1 MPNLCATLRFST
13 AGLPEPARVRA
24 VRELHVSERAILSGN
39 LDPIE
44 PLEPLPGCPL
54 DVDLTKRTLP
64 GLAVVAGEFCG
75 LRHAICRRGAPANG
89 GDDLFLVANV
99 RGCCTVRQRDRELQV
114 EDGEAFLATRDET
127 TIAVMRPT
135 PAFWVGCRVPR
146 EPVAL
151 LLGRL
156 SDMPISAVPRD
167 TEALRLFITY
177 ASAIAGTL
185 PLATAEL
192 QRLAAYHIHDLLAA
206 IVRAARDGRSI
217 AEGRGIAAA
226 RLCAIMRDIE
236 AHIGDGDLSVGK
248 IAGRHRITPRYVH
261 KLFENEGLTFSS
273 FVLGQRLSRAH
284 RMLSDPCRADRNIST
299 IAFAVGFGDL
309 SYFNR
314 AFRRHYG
321 VTPSEVKQSSAS
333 ADTPSIASQRP
344 RSAM

>member
-13 AGLPEPARVRA
+13 AGLPEPARIQA

-39 LDPIE
+39 LEPIE
-44 PLEPLPGCPL
+44 PLEPLPGCLL
-54 DVDLTKRTLP
+54 DVDLTKRTVP

-99 RGCCTVRQRDRELQV
+99 RGRCTVRQRDRELQI

-127 TIAVMRPT
+127 TIAIMRPT
-135 PAFWVGCRVPR
+135 PTFWVGCRVPR

-156 SDMPISAVPRD
+156 GDTPISAVSRD
-167 TEALRLFITY
+167 TEALRLFISY
-177 ASAIAGTL
+177 ASAIAGAL

-192 QRLAAYHIHDLLAA
+192 QRLAACHVQDLLAA

-236 AHIGDGDLSVGK
+236 ARIGEDDLSVGK
-248 IAGRHRITPRYVH
+248 IASRHRITPRYVH
-261 KLFENEGLTFSS
+261 KLFEDEGLTFSS

-284 RMLSDPCRADRNIST
+284 RMLSDPCRPERNIST

-321 VTPSEVKQSSAS
+321 VTPSDVRQSSAR
-333 ADTPSIASQRP
+333 ADPPVIVSQR
-344 RSAM
+344 RTSTT